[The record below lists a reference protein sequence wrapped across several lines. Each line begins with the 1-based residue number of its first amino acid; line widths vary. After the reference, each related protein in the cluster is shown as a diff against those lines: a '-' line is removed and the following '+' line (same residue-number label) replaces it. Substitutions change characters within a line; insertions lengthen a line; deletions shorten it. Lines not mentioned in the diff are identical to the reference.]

1 MERKR
6 KTTFRLRRS
15 HPFGFLAVNK
25 RVNFFI
31 IGRGN
36 HPPVSTRGKSGKS
49 KARRRVSS
57 LPNGRKEKVAM
68 RKVIYNLQRRKKR
81 RSYSETCVFLPLL
94 RFPKPLSLPP
104 PPLSYFFT
112 SLLFLSNSC
121 LLLTLA
127 GMNFPRRRE
136 CTSVAWHGN

>member
-15 HPFGFLAVNK
+15 HPFCSAVNK

-49 KARRRVSS
+49 RQEEES
-57 LPNGRKEKVAM
+57 LHCRTEGRKEGKVAM

-81 RSYSETCVFLPLL
+81 RGYSETCVFLPLL

-104 PPLSYFFT
+104 PP
-112 SLLFLSNSC
+112 SLLFLYFPSFSFEFLPFTYPSWNGFSAKAGVYLC
-121 LLLTLA
+121 GLA
-127 GMNFPRRRE
+127 
-136 CTSVAWHGN
+136 W

>member
-1 MERKR
+1 MEKKR

-15 HPFGFLAVNK
+15 HPFCFLAVNK

-49 KARRRVSS
+49 RQEEES
-57 LPNGRKEKVAM
+57 LHCRTEGRKEGKVAM

-81 RSYSETCVFLPLL
+81 RGYSETCVFLLFSVFQNP
-94 RFPKPLSLPP
+94 FPSLPP
-104 PPLSYFFT
+104 L
-112 SLLFLSNSC
+112 SLLFLYFPFFLEFLPFTYPSWNGFSAKAGVYLC
-121 LLLTLA
+121 GLA
-127 GMNFPRRRE
+127 
-136 CTSVAWHGN
+136 W